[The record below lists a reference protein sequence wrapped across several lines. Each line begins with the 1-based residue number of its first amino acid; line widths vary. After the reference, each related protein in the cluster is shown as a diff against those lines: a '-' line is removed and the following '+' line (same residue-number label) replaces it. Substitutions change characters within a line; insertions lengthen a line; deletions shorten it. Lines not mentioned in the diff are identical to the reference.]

1 MKLLLTRKAEKD
13 LDKLDENIRQRI
25 IKALDKF
32 TEDPRNADIKKLK
45 GMEIFRLRMG
55 DYRISFEIQKET
67 KTINVLR
74 VRHRKES
81 YR

>member
-32 TEDPRNADIKKLK
+32 MEDPRNADIKKLK